1 MDSFFPLFI
10 DVSQF
15 KTMFIGGG
23 RIAERRIET
32 LRQFGAHIIVIAPE
46 ITDRL
51 KQLVVDSQIAWQ
63 KREYQEGDLEDPE
76 IGLAIVA
83 TNDREVNQRAAME
96 ARKADIPVSV
106 ADCKEESTFY
116 FPGIARKGHIVAGV
130 TASGLDHKAAARV
143 TGQIRKLLE
152 EE

>member
-1 MDSFFPLFI
+1 MNSYFPLFI

-15 KTMFIGGG
+15 RTVFVGGG
-23 RIAERRIET
+23 RIAERRVQT
-32 LRQFGAHIIVIAPE
+32 LQQFGAHIIVIAPE
-46 ITDRL
+46 ITEGLRE
-51 KQLVVDSQIAWQ
+51 LVETNQILWENRGY
-63 KREYQEGDLEDPE
+63 REEDLSDPT
-76 IGLAIVA
+76 IGMAIIA
-83 TNDREVNQRAAME
+83 TNDREVNHRAAME
-96 ARKADIPVSV
+96 AQKAGVPVSV

-130 TASGLDHKAAARV
+130 TASGLDHKAAARI

>member
-1 MDSFFPLFI
+1 MNSFFPLFI

-32 LRQFGAHIIVIAPE
+32 LQQFGAHIVVIAPE
-46 ITDRL
+46 ITDEI
-51 KQLVVDSQIAWQ
+51 KKLVESSLIVWI
-63 KREYQEGDLEDPE
+63 KRDYQEGDLADPE
-76 IGLAIVA
+76 IGMAIVA
-83 TNDREVNQRAAME
+83 TNDREVNHRAAME

-116 FPGIARKGHIVAGV
+116 FPGIARKGNIVAGV